1 MRTINFVW
9 FFVQQTREREI
20 IIEISLII
28 NFMLELLRKSL
39 KNDTHAHTLVVGR
52 YRKSLYKKK
61 QHIMC
66 CVNLYLLKIY

>member
-1 MRTINFVW
+1 
-9 FFVQQTREREI
+9 
-20 IIEISLII
+20 
-28 NFMLELLRKSL
+28 MLELLRKSL